1 MRTQDIAKALAGRLD
16 GDGAIEVDRVVHP
29 ARAERITDLALAVN
43 ASAVAALAGSKARAV
58 VISTEH
64 PVPSGSFPAIITAG
78 EPRMTLAKLTA
89 LFDCGP
95 AQGKGIHPTAIVA
108 PDAIVGPGVNIGPY
122 SIVGSRSRISEGTV
136 IMSHVAI
143 GADVAVGAQGLI
155 HAGVRIGDR
164 CMIGDRVIVH
174 SNAVI
179 GSDGFSFAPDL
190 MSAAAF
196 TAGVKLSRVHSL
208 GNVEIGDDVE
218 IGACSTIDRA
228 TLESTRIGS
237 GTKIDNQ
244 VHVGHNVSIGESC
257 LVCGKVGISG
267 SVTIGKR
274 VRIGGG
280 VGIADHLAVG
290 DEAIIAAGAAVV
302 TNIDTRTFVSGY
314 PAAEHARTMERY
326 INTGRLKRMYE
337 KVDKMASR
345 LDALEQTKKEQ
356 GGGA

>member
-1 MRTQDIAKALAGRLD
+1 MRTQDIAEALAGRLD

-29 ARAERITDLALAVN
+29 ARAERTTDLALAVN

-78 EPRMTLAKLTA
+78 EPRMALAKLTA

-95 AQGKGIHPTAIVA
+95 SQATGIHPTAIVA
-108 PDAIVGPGVNIGPY
+108 PDAVLGPSVTIGPY
-122 SIVGSRSRISEGTV
+122 SVVGPRSRIGAGTV
-136 IMSHVAI
+136 IMSHVTI
-143 GADVAVGAQGLI
+143 GADVTIGTQGLI
-155 HAGVRIGDR
+155 HAGARIGDR
-164 CMIGDRVIVH
+164 CVIGDRIIMH
-174 SNAVI
+174 ANAVI

-190 MSAAAF
+190 MSAVAF

-218 IGACSTIDRA
+218 VGASSTIDRA
-228 TLESTRIGS
+228 TLEATRIGS

-267 SVTIGKR
+267 SVTIGNR

-280 VGIADHLAVG
+280 VGIGDHLAIG
-290 DEAIIAAGAAVV
+290 DEAVIGAGSAVV
-302 TNIDTRTFVSGY
+302 TNIDARSFVSGY
-314 PAAEHARTMERY
+314 PAVEHSRAMERY
-326 INTGRLKRMYE
+326 IYASRLKRMYE
-337 KVDKMASR
+337 KVDKMVSR
-345 LDALEQTKKEQ
+345 LDALERTKKEQ